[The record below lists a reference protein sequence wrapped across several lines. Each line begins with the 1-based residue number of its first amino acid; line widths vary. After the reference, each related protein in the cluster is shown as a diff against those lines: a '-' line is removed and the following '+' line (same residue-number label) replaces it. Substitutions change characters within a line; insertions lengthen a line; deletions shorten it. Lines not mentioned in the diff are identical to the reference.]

1 MAGGNRSVSICIIW
15 LVNNSLSTQTESPQ
29 IVSVNATSSTSLLVS
44 WDRPN
49 LDEMDGTLET
59 FSVSCSPDEGNTVDA
74 PADSLSAGLFDLSP
88 YTTYTCCVTA
98 HTTAGMSGASCGS
111 QTTLED
117 GVSVNVFALF
127 PVIILQLHNCTLK
140 SLNVFFSVIKCF
152 DGNPIH
158 NVGLYQHMLVWIVI
172 GNVEVLNNF
181 CNTYHILF
189 TIE

>member
-1 MAGGNRSVSICIIW
+1 MYMYIYSIIQCLMVTRVSYDVFW
-15 LVNNSLSTQTESPQ
+15 LDIVLSTQTESPQ
-29 IVSVNATSSTSLLVS
+29 IVSVNATSSTSLLIS

-127 PVIILQLHNCTLK
+127 PVMYI
-140 SLNVFFSVIKCF
+140 S
-152 DGNPIH
+152 
-158 NVGLYQHMLVWIVI
+158 
-172 GNVEVLNNF
+172 
-181 CNTYHILF
+181 
-189 TIE
+189 